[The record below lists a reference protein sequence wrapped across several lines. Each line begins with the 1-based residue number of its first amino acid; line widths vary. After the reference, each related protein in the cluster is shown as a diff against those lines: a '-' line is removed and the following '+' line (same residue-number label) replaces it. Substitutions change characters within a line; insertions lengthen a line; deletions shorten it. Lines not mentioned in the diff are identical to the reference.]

1 MLEKVFQEITNK
13 RKFFASSSTGEQFEN
28 QFRNESKKHF
38 SEING
43 DLTERLS
50 HIEEKP
56 NKEIKTAF
64 NQLKKQ
70 VLEKNHP
77 HTLKN
82 PFSNL
87 TSHFLY
93 QPFGSQNYPD
103 FLVFIFDH
111 VVGIEIKFSKN
122 DKDEKNLQT
131 SRPMWN
137 SNLPKPNA
145 IYVYGVANAD
155 ITFFKGSDILSYETR
170 EVLLKYFDT
179 LDKDEGNLKNALKD
193 LENPFGFAPYI
204 RKAYEHKK
212 EFSNHHQIESFFSSN
227 HILTMFLQSHIQT
240 NRNESNTPYIVM
252 ATLKDFEILLP
263 PLNEQIAIANILS
276 GLDHEIIS
284 LKNKKRQFENIKKAL
299 NHDLMSAKIRVLKK
313 INAPKVK
320 DKPAYKGNP

>member
-1 MLEKVFQEITNK
+1 MLEKVFQEITHK

-28 QFRNESKKHF
+28 RFRNELKKHF

-43 DLTERLS
+43 DLIEGLS

-56 NKEIKTAF
+56 NKEIKTTF

-77 HTLKN
+77 ETLKN
-82 PFSNL
+82 PFSKL

-103 FLVFIFDH
+103 FLVFIFDY

-122 DKDEKNLQT
+122 DKGEKNIQT

-145 IYVYGVANAD
+145 IYVYGVANAN

-170 EVLLKYFDT
+170 EVLL
-179 LDKDEGNLKNALKD
+179 
-193 LENPFGFAPYI
+193 
-204 RKAYEHKK
+204 
-212 EFSNHHQIESFFSSN
+212 
-227 HILTMFLQSHIQT
+227 
-240 NRNESNTPYIVM
+240 
-252 ATLKDFEILLP
+252 
-263 PLNEQIAIANILS
+263 
-276 GLDHEIIS
+276 
-284 LKNKKRQFENIKKAL
+284 
-299 NHDLMSAKIRVLKK
+299 
-313 INAPKVK
+313 
-320 DKPAYKGNP
+320 

>member
-1 MLEKVFQEITNK
+1 MKKCSKKLPIKES
-13 RKFFASSSTGEQFEN
+13 FFASSSTGEQFEN
-28 QFRNESKKHF
+28 KFRNELKKHF

-43 DLTERLS
+43 DLTEELS

-122 DKDEKNLQT
+122 DKGEKTFKHLAPCGIQTCLNPMQFMCMESLIQT
-131 SRPMWN
+131 S
-137 SNLPKPNA
+137 L
-145 IYVYGVANAD
+145 
-155 ITFFKGSDILSYETR
+155 F
-170 EVLLKYFDT
+170 LKV
-179 LDKDEGNLKNALKD
+179 
-193 LENPFGFAPYI
+193 
-204 RKAYEHKK
+204 
-212 EFSNHHQIESFFSSN
+212 QIF
-227 HILTMFLQSHIQT
+227 
-240 NRNESNTPYIVM
+240 
-252 ATLKDFEILLP
+252 
-263 PLNEQIAIANILS
+263 
-276 GLDHEIIS
+276 
-284 LKNKKRQFENIKKAL
+284 
-299 NHDLMSAKIRVLKK
+299 
-313 INAPKVK
+313 
-320 DKPAYKGNP
+320 

>member
-28 QFRNESKKHF
+28 QFRNELKKHF

-43 DLTERLS
+43 DLTEKLS

-56 NKEIKTAF
+56 NKEVKTAF

-122 DKDEKNLQT
+122 DKGEKNLQT

-179 LDKDEGNLKNALKD
+179 LDKDEESLKNALKD

-212 EFSNHHQIESFFSSN
+212 EFSNHHQIESFFSHN
-227 HILTMFLQSHIQT
+227 HILREQNVLEFLK
-240 NRNESNTPYIVM
+240 
-252 ATLKDFEILLP
+252 TLT
-263 PLNEQIAIANILS
+263 
-276 GLDHEIIS
+276 H
-284 LKNKKRQFENIKKAL
+284 
-299 NHDLMSAKIRVLKK
+299 
-313 INAPKVK
+313 
-320 DKPAYKGNP
+320 

>member
-1 MLEKVFQEITNK
+1 MLEKVFQQITNK

-28 QFRNESKKHF
+28 QFRNELKRHF

-43 DLTERLS
+43 DLTEGLS

-56 NKEIKTAF
+56 NKEIKTTF

-77 HTLKN
+77 DTLKN

-103 FLVFIFDH
+103 FLVFIFDY

-122 DKDEKNLQT
+122 DKGEKNLQT

-145 IYVYGVANAD
+145 IYVYGVANAN

-193 LENPFGFAPYI
+193 LENPFAPYI

-212 EFSNHHQIESFFSSN
+212 EFSNHHQIESFFSPN
-227 HILTMFLQSHIQT
+227 HILREQNVLEFLK
-240 NRNESNTPYIVM
+240 
-252 ATLKDFEILLP
+252 TLT
-263 PLNEQIAIANILS
+263 
-276 GLDHEIIS
+276 H
-284 LKNKKRQFENIKKAL
+284 
-299 NHDLMSAKIRVLKK
+299 
-313 INAPKVK
+313 
-320 DKPAYKGNP
+320 

>member
-28 QFRNESKKHF
+28 KFRNELKKHF

-43 DLTERLS
+43 DLTEGLS

-56 NKEIKTAF
+56 NKEIKTTF

-77 HTLKN
+77 ETLKN
-82 PFSNL
+82 PFSKL

-103 FLVFIFDH
+103 FLVFIFDY

-122 DKDEKNLQT
+122 DKGEKNLQT

-145 IYVYGVANAD
+145 IYVYGVANAN
-155 ITFFKGSDILSYETR
+155 IT
-170 EVLLKYFDT
+170 
-179 LDKDEGNLKNALKD
+179 LKD

-204 RKAYEHKK
+204 RKAYEQKK
-212 EFSNHHQIESFFSSN
+212 EFSNHHQIESFFSPN
-227 HILTMFLQSHIQT
+227 HILRERNVLEFLK
-240 NRNESNTPYIVM
+240 
-252 ATLKDFEILLP
+252 TLT
-263 PLNEQIAIANILS
+263 
-276 GLDHEIIS
+276 H
-284 LKNKKRQFENIKKAL
+284 
-299 NHDLMSAKIRVLKK
+299 
-313 INAPKVK
+313 
-320 DKPAYKGNP
+320 

>member
-28 QFRNESKKHF
+28 QFRNELKKHF

-56 NKEIKTAF
+56 NKEIKTTF

-111 VVGIEIKFSKN
+111 VVGISFLKTIRVKKTFKLLAPCGIQTYLNPMRFMCMES
-122 DKDEKNLQT
+122 LMQT
-131 SRPMWN
+131 S
-137 SNLPKPNA
+137 L
-145 IYVYGVANAD
+145 
-155 ITFFKGSDILSYETR
+155 F
-170 EVLLKYFDT
+170 LK
-179 LDKDEGNLKNALKD
+179 A
-193 LENPFGFAPYI
+193 
-204 RKAYEHKK
+204 
-212 EFSNHHQIESFFSSN
+212 QIF
-227 HILTMFLQSHIQT
+227 
-240 NRNESNTPYIVM
+240 
-252 ATLKDFEILLP
+252 
-263 PLNEQIAIANILS
+263 
-276 GLDHEIIS
+276 
-284 LKNKKRQFENIKKAL
+284 
-299 NHDLMSAKIRVLKK
+299 
-313 INAPKVK
+313 
-320 DKPAYKGNP
+320 